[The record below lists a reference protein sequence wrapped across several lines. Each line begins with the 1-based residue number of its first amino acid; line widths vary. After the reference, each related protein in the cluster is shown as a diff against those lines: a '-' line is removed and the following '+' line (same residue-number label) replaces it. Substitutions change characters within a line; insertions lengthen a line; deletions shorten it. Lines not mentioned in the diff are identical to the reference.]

1 MFEIELNNRRTP
13 SIACEKSKENSVEI
27 LCVSC
32 SSDNQNKPTDGS
44 LERKIIFLNSSKIR
58 SPAMF
63 DIKSCG
69 SERMVSL
76 SVRSTPKSQSRSK
89 LTYPKTT

>member
-1 MFEIELNNRRTP
+1 MFELIKQSPHTIDMKIKRKLRRDSLCELYR
-13 SIACEKSKENSVEI
+13 
-27 LCVSC
+27 
-32 SSDNQNKPTDGS
+32 NQNKPTDGF

-76 SVRSTPKSQSRSK
+76 SVRSIPKPS
-89 LTYPKTT
+89 LEAN